1 MFSVDFTA
9 RQPLYEQLYLSA
21 VNLITHGVLAPNEKL
36 PPIRAVASELGIN
49 PNTVTKAYQML
60 EKDGYIYS
68 TVGRGSFVSPN
79 VDKME
84 EKKKDALR
92 QVEKSINEAVLCG
105 ADKQEI
111 TEILDKALRNGGLL

>member
-21 VNLITHGVLAPNEKL
+21 VNLITHGVLAPNDKL

>member
-1 MFSVDFTA
+1 M
-9 RQPLYEQLYLSA
+9 
-21 VNLITHGVLAPNEKL
+21 
-36 PPIRAVASELGIN
+36 
-49 PNTVTKAYQML
+49 
-60 EKDGYIYS
+60 
-68 TVGRGSFVSPN
+68 
-79 VDKME
+79 DKIE